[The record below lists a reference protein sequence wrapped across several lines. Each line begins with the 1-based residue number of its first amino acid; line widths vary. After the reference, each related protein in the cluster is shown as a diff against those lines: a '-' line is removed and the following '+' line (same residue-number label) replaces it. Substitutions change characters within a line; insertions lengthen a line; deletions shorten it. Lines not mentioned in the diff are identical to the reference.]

1 MKSKI
6 IHIKKQLNQ
15 IALCFLLAAHFA
27 QVGNYI
33 PPSFRVQLSLDKTS
47 PLCSLLANVLKFSD
61 ESDNS
66 NEENQGQHHMENANS
81 DTLSDVFEDEIDT
94 FFALVLHPHIEP
106 SYAQIFYKDTYCEQP
121 HPEFSSPPPR
131 LS

>member
-1 MKSKI
+1 MTR
-6 IHIKKQLNQ
+6 IKKQINQ
-15 IALCFLLAAHFA
+15 ISLYCLLAIHFA

-33 PPSFRVQLSLDKTS
+33 PPSFRLPLSIDKES
-47 PLCSLLANVLKFSD
+47 PLCSLLANILDFSG

-66 NEENQGQHHMENANS
+66 NGENQAQHHMENGNS

-94 FFALVLHPHIEP
+94 FFALLLHPHIEH
-106 SYAQIFYKDTYCEQP
+106 SFAQIFYKDTYCEQP
-121 HPEFSSPPPR
+121 HPEFSSPPPQ